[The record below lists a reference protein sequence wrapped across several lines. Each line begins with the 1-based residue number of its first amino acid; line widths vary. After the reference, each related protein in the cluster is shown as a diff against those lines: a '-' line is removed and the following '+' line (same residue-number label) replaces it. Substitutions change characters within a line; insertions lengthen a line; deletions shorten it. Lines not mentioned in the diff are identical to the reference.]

1 MQNLKK
7 VAKALKKTQ
16 RLDKNTV
23 YNYTIPDTWNCFGYT
38 GEELKKL
45 PNGEVMINPYEFY
58 SFLINDYFLTKA
70 NDNKKL
76 NYLLPYHVAHKTK
89 LTKKQKPGDWI
100 KKSTLYSTMIRTSS
114 AWDSDRSGD
123 LDASNIYHLKDTGTF
138 IKTMALLPSLKD
150 MGIDVIYMLPI
161 SKFSLKDK
169 KGELGS
175 PYGVS
180 NFNKIDENLHDP
192 IVGDELSVEDEF
204 KAFVEACHILEMK
217 VIIDIIPRTNS
228 VNSDLIIDHPDWFYW
243 IPKNEMA
250 GYCSPHVP
258 GLESGLAA
266 KPEYVDAIYNS
277 PEVIEHIKKF
287 SKDPRS
293 LDPKKWE
300 KVLADYNNPEN
311 HMEILDIVQKYYD
324 ITIAPAFSDCINDPQ
339 PAWSDVTYFRLYLD
353 NPINAQKHLE
363 QYPDLAPYILFDVAK
378 SSLNPGSVKNSGL
391 WEILSNIIPHFQTQ
405 FGIDGARID
414 MGHALPDD
422 LVAMIIE
429 KARAI
434 DPNFTFIA
442 EELDADNAQVSME
455 KGYNCI
461 IGDGFTRMPRVYEG
475 KFNDF
480 VYKTIETPIPMFAVG
495 ETHDTPRLAARN
507 GGEALSRLVTAFSFF
522 TPNSIPFIN
531 SGQEVFETQPMNTG
545 LDCRDNEAFMLPEN
559 DPFYGKLALFDK
571 YAFHYLHPH
580 RFDMHAMISKMS
592 KIRKRYLDVILDP
605 KHTFPLGFN
614 SPWDMAAGFAYAN
627 KKSTLVVIANTD
639 VYNWKTHNIHFN
651 QLPEQYFFNR
661 QIKQIASSININSEY
676 EVHFD
681 YGNTLTLDFQPGEVK
696 ILEII

>member
-7 VAKALKKTQ
+7 VVKALKKAQ
-16 RLDKNTV
+16 KLNKNTV
-23 YNYTIPDTWNCFGYT
+23 YNYTIPDHWNKFGYQ
-38 GEELKKL
+38 GEEVTHLS
-45 PNGEVMINPYEFY
+45 NGEVMVNPYEF
-58 SFLINDYFLTKA
+58 FLSLVNDYYLTKA
-70 NDNKKL
+70 NDNKKVNFL
-76 NYLLPYHVAHKTK
+76 DPFHVANRTK
-89 LTKKQKPGDWI
+89 LTKKQVPGDWI
-100 KKSTLYSTMIRTSS
+100 KKSTLYSTMIRTST
-114 AWDSDRSGD
+114 AWDADRTGD
-123 LDASNIYHLKDTGTF
+123 LSNSNIYNLKDTGTF
-138 IKTMALLPSLKD
+138 IKTLALLPTLKE

-180 NFNKIDENLHDP
+180 NFNKLDENLHDP
-192 IVGDELSVEDEF
+192 LVGDEMNVEEEF
-204 KAFVEACHILEMK
+204 KAFVEACHILGMK

-228 VNSDLIIDHPDWFYW
+228 VNSDLILDHPDWFYW
-243 IPKNEMA
+243 IPKTEMA
-250 GYCSPHVP
+250 NYGSPHVP

-277 PEVIEHIKKF
+277 NEVLTHIHKF
-287 SKDPRS
+287 SVDPRT
-293 LDPKKWE
+293 LDPKKWD
-300 KVLADYNNPEN
+300 KVVSEYHTEGNTL
-311 HMEILDIVQKYYD
+311 EILDLVQKYYD

-339 PAWSDVTYFRLYLD
+339 PAWSDVTYFRLYKD
-353 NPINAQKHLE
+353 NPVNAQPYLE
-363 QYPDLAPYILFDVAK
+363 KYPNLAPYILFDVAK
-378 SSLNPGSVKNSGL
+378 ASLNPGKERNEEL
-391 WEILSNIIPHFQTQ
+391 WDILSGIIPHFQNE

-422 LVAMIIE
+422 LISMIIS

-442 EELDADNAQVSME
+442 EELDAENAQISME

-461 IGDGFTRMPRVYEG
+461 IGNGFTRMPRVYEG

-480 VYKTIETPIPMFAVG
+480 VYSAAKTPIPMFAVG
-495 ETHDTPRLAARN
+495 ETHDTPRLAARD
-507 GGEALSRLVTAFSFF
+507 GGETLAKLVTAFSFF
-522 TPNSIPFIN
+522 TPNTIPFVN

-545 LDCRDNEAFMLPEN
+545 LDCRENEAFMLDKN

-571 YAFHYLHPH
+571 YAFHYLHP
-580 RFDMHAMISKMS
+580 RRTEMFELIQTLTT
-592 KIRKRYLDVILDP
+592 IRKKYLDVLLDQ
-605 KHTFPLGFN
+605 KHTYPLSFN
-614 SPWDMAAGFAYAN
+614 SPWDLAAGFAYGN

-639 VYNWKTHNIHFN
+639 VYNWKTHNIHFH

-661 QIKQIASSININSEY
+661 QIRQIASSTNIHSQY
-676 EVHFD
+676 DVHFD